1 MGDQGVQSHGLNFKR
16 KKTQGAVAEGFGKG
30 CQREQAGHMRIEG
43 DQFQCFKFKRTASSL
58 KASHGGLYNDTGK
71 CLRKSRFC

>member
-30 CQREQAGHMRIEG
+30 CQREQAGHMKVEG
-43 DQFQCFKFKRTASSL
+43 NQFQGFKVRTRVQ
-58 KASHGGLYNDTGK
+58 HPH
-71 CLRKSRFC
+71 SRPAMVVCTMIQAYV